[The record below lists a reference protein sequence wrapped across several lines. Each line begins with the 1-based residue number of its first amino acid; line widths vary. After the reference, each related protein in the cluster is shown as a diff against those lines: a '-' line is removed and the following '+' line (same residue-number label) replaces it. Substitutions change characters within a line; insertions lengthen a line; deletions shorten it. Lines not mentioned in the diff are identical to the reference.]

1 MTAPE
6 VIRIEGVA
14 RHYAWGSPT
23 AIPQLLG
30 LEADG
35 TPVAELWFGA
45 HPGDP
50 SPVPDLGTTLDDVI
64 ASDPVQLLGSDVA
77 RRFGNRMPF
86 LVKVLAADVAL
97 SIQVHPTIEQ
107 AREGFSSEE
116 ARGIPRD
123 APERNYRDDN
133 HKPELLCALTPFEA
147 LCGFRPVAQTLEVLD
162 ALDIAELRPLRD
174 LLAGPDGLR
183 AAFTALLQ
191 HPDPTALVAAVSERA
206 LAADD
211 DGLRA
216 QRLLTHDF
224 PGDIGIV
231 LSLLLNH
238 VRLEPG
244 DAIFLRAGNVHS
256 YLRGTGIEIMANSDN
271 VLRCALTPKHVA
283 VDQVLAVADF
293 TPMPDPRCPVDTDGF
308 GATYLTPVDDFH
320 LQAIDLDAY
329 GGSCAA
335 GLPGPHVVLCV
346 DGHVTV
352 SRSADRIV
360 LRPGQAA
367 FVVAGDGSAFTL
379 DGAGRVYVASVGS
392 LAS

>member
-191 HPDPTALVAAVSERA
+191 HPEPTSLVAAVSDRA
-206 LAADD
+206 LASDD
-211 DGLRA
+211 DRLRA
-216 QRLLTHDF
+216 QRLLTDDF

-256 YLRGTGIEIMANSDN
+256 YLRGTGIEIMAN
-271 VLRCALTPKHVA
+271 
-283 VDQVLAVADF
+283 
-293 TPMPDPRCPVDTDGF
+293 
-308 GATYLTPVDDFH
+308 
-320 LQAIDLDAY
+320 
-329 GGSCAA
+329 
-335 GLPGPHVVLCV
+335 
-346 DGHVTV
+346 
-352 SRSADRIV
+352 
-360 LRPGQAA
+360 
-367 FVVAGDGSAFTL
+367 
-379 DGAGRVYVASVGS
+379 
-392 LAS
+392 